1 MRFSYPISST
11 ANGRKYFFLLRRRNE
26 LGLRRLFLYV
36 GQGFSLATVCTRNR
50 ATLKGRPTT
59 ALKFL
64 YIELGLS
71 AAFFCTQ
78 GHGHRVPTLKF
89 LYIELGIRQLKT
101 CRGRSRLLTAIG
113 NARRCACAGRQQE
126 LAPTNNFE
134 IPKRKR

>member
-1 MRFSYPISST
+1 MRFSLSDFINREWT
-11 ANGRKYFFLLRRRNE
+11 QILFLARRRNE
-26 LGLRRLFLYV
+26 LSSATFLYV

-50 ATLKGRPTT
+50 ATLNGRPTT

-71 AAFFCTQ
+71 AAFLSL

-113 NARRCACAGRQQE
+113 NARRCVSGRQQE